1 MSRITALSFD
11 TRRRIEIEPVAAES
25 NHLPRSSIC
34 FVVFVF
40 RYSILLHAEIALLIR
55 SRWLAS
61 VENGRFKR

>member
-25 NHLPRSSIC
+25 NHLPRIP
-34 FVVFVF
+34 FAF

-61 VENGRFKR
+61 VENAGRFKR